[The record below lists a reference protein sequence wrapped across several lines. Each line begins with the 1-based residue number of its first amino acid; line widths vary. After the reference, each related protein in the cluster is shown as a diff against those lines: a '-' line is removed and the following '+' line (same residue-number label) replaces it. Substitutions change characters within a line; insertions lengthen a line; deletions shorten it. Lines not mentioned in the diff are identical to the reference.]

1 MLREK
6 YQSLARSSL
15 GSEQIPCRLEK
26 QVNETELISRCKRES
41 EMPIQYGKDVH
52 EGMKQSACASN
63 HQLDTVQ
70 MERTLKKCYKILEE
84 GSSWT

>member
-1 MLREK
+1 
-6 YQSLARSSL
+6 
-15 GSEQIPCRLEK
+15 
-26 QVNETELISRCKRES
+26 
-41 EMPIQYGKDVH
+41 MPIQYGKDVH